1 MSPLA
6 IGAIAFYVV
15 LLLLMLAYGTNTV
28 LLVVIHALNRH
39 RARSAPPPPD
49 RIPRVTV
56 QLPVYNEENVVVRLL
71 ESVGNL
77 DWPADRLEIQLL
89 DDSTDRTPEVAA
101 PVVARLQARGLDVTH
116 IRRHSRA
123 EYKAGAL
130 KYGMARCKGEFIA
143 VFDADFAPTPEF
155 LRKALGRFADPRVAA
170 VQGRW
175 THLNREHSGL
185 TRAEALAIDGHFGV
199 EQAARYWAGWFLNFN
214 GSAGVW
220 RRAAIEDAGGWSGDT
235 LTEDLDLSYRVQ
247 LCGWKMVY
255 DTDLVCPSELPV
267 DLAAFKAQQRRW
279 ATGSM
284 QTARKLLPSIWR
296 SGASLA
302 SKVQATLHLTH
313 YAVHLLIALTAL
325 LSVPCVL
332 WPGASIASRSLWTLL
347 LPFALAMSG
356 PTLLH
361 IYAQRVLEG
370 RNVRFRDLGLLTLF
384 GIGIAV
390 SNGRAVLEAFRGPG
404 GEFVRTPKLGIR
416 SRAERPA
423 NRYRVKSD
431 GLLGLETGLAL
442 YCVGASLG
450 LAWVGVY
457 EIAPFMMLDA
467 AGFAAVAVVGH
478 AEARA
483 AYQA

>member
-1 MSPLA
+1 MGPTPYSWW
-6 IGAIAFYVV
+6 
-15 LLLLMLAYGTNTV
+15 
-28 LLVVIHALNRH
+28 
-39 RARSAPPPPD
+39 SPPD
-49 RIPRVTV
+49 PAPRVTV

-71 ESVGNL
+71 EAVGNL

-101 PVVARLQARGLDVTH
+101 PVVERLRARGLDVTH
-116 IRRHSRA
+116 VRRHSRA

-130 KYGMARCKGEFIA
+130 KHGMARCKGEFIA
-143 VFDADFAPTPEF
+143 IFDADFAPTPEF
-155 LRKALGRFADPRVAA
+155 LHQALGRFADPKVAA

-220 RRAAIEDAGGWSGDT
+220 RRSAIEDAGGWSGDT

-247 LCGWKMVY
+247 LAGWTMVY
-255 DTDLVCPSELPV
+255 DPDLVCPSELPV

-296 SGASLA
+296 SGASVVA
-302 SKVQATLHLTH
+302 KVQATLHLTH

-332 WPGASIASRSLWTLL
+332 FPGASVAPRSLWALL
-347 LPFALAMSG
+347 LPFALA
-356 PTLLH
+356 
-361 IYAQRVLEG
+361 VLEG

-390 SNGRAVLEAFRGPG
+390 SNGRAVLEAFRGSG
-404 GEFVRTPKLGIR
+404 GEFVRTPKLGIV
-416 SRAERPA
+416 SKADRPA
-423 NRYRVKSD
+423 TRYRVGSD

-442 YCVGASLG
+442 YCMAASLG

-467 AGFAAVAVVGH
+467 AGFAAVALVGH
-478 AEARA
+478 SEARA
-483 AYQA
+483 AYQG

>member
-1 MSPLA
+1 
-6 IGAIAFYVV
+6 
-15 LLLLMLAYGTNTV
+15 
-28 LLVVIHALNRH
+28 
-39 RARSAPPPPD
+39 
-49 RIPRVTV
+49 
-56 QLPVYNEENVVVRLL
+56 VVRLL
-71 ESVGNL
+71 EAVGNL

-101 PVVARLQARGLDVTH
+101 PVVERLRARGLDVTH
-116 IRRHSRA
+116 VRRHSRA

-130 KYGMARCKGEFIA
+130 KHGMARCKGEFIA
-143 VFDADFAPTPEF
+143 IFDADFAPTPEF
-155 LRKALGRFADPRVAA
+155 LHQALGRFADPKVAA

-220 RRAAIEDAGGWSGDT
+220 RRSAIEDAGGWSGDT

-247 LCGWKMVY
+247 LAGWTMVY
-255 DTDLVCPSELPV
+255 DPDLVCPSELPV

-296 SGASLA
+296 SGASVVA
-302 SKVQATLHLTH
+302 KVQATLHLTH

-332 WPGASIASRSLWTLL
+332 FPGASVAPRSLWALL
-347 LPFALAMSG
+347 LPFALA
-356 PTLLH
+356 
-361 IYAQRVLEG
+361 VLEG

-390 SNGRAVLEAFRGPG
+390 SNGRAVLEAFRGSG
-404 GEFVRTPKLGIR
+404 GEFVRTPKLGIV
-416 SRAERPA
+416 SKADRPA
-423 NRYRVKSD
+423 TRYRVGSD

-442 YCVGASLG
+442 YCMAASLG

-467 AGFAAVAVVGH
+467 AGFAAVALVGH
-478 AEARA
+478 SEARA
-483 AYQA
+483 AYQG